1 MVEINVEEINVIFL
15 CLAVLSSSM
24 VAVVMRMGTRK
35 VQHNIGMLTVNYIV
49 CTLLAAFYGNLQT
62 TFDPGNPLVIR
73 TLVLGMVNGG
83 FYLAG
88 FLLMQTN
95 INKNGV
101 VLSSIFQKLGLL
113 VTLVLSVVVYREIP
127 NVLQSCGFVIAIAA
141 IILMNYQKGSGSVG
155 SRTMLIVMLLVNGMA
170 EGMSKVFKE
179 AVTDPTLDGQFLLL
193 TFATALVLCV
203 ILMKVKGQKVGLAEA
218 AFGAL
223 IGIPNFFCTKFL
235 LGALESLSSVI
246 VYPVFSVGTILVVT
260 MTGVLAFRERLNR
273 RQWTAVAA
281 ILAAL
286 VLLNI

>member
-1 MVEINVEEINVIFL
+1 MVEINVEERIVIYL

-24 VAVVMRMGTRK
+24 VAIVMRLGTNK
-35 VQHNIGMLTVNYIV
+35 VRYNIGMLAVNYIV

-73 TLVLGMVNGG
+73 TLALGMVNGG

-113 VTLVLSVVVYREIP
+113 VTLALSVVVYHEVP
-127 NVLQSCGFVIAIAA
+127 NVLQSCGFIIAIAA

-179 AVTDPTLDGQFLLL
+179 AVMDPTLDGQFLLL

-203 ILMKVKGQKVGLAEA
+203 ILMKLKGQKVGAAEL

-235 LGALESLSSVI
+235 LGALERLSSVI

-260 MTGVLAFRERLNR
+260 MTGVLAFRERLSR
-273 RQWTAVAA
+273 RQWTAVTA
-281 ILAAL
+281 IMAAL

>member
-24 VAVVMRMGTRK
+24 VAVVMRMGTHK
-35 VQHNIGMLTVNYIV
+35 VRHNIGMLTVNYIV
-49 CTLLAAFYGNLQT
+49 CSLLAAFYGNVQT
-62 TFDPGNPLVIR
+62 AFDPGNPLVIR
-73 TLVLGMVNGG
+73 TLILGMVNGG

-127 NVLQSCGFVIAIAA
+127 SILQGCGFLIAIAA

-179 AVTDPTLDGQFLLL
+179 AVPDPALDGQFLLL
-193 TFATALVLCV
+193 TFATALVFCV
-203 ILMKVKGQKVGLAEA
+203 LLMKMKGQKVGPAEA

-235 LGALESLSSVI
+235 LGALERLSSVI

-273 RQWTAVAA
+273 RQWIAVTA

-286 VLLNI
+286 VLLNV

>member
-1 MVEINVEEINVIFL
+1 MVEIKVEEINVIFL

-24 VAVVMRMGTRK
+24 VAIVMRVGTRK
-35 VQHNIGMLTVNYIV
+35 VQYNIGMLTVNYIV
-49 CTLLAAFYGNLQT
+49 CTLLSAFYGNLQS

-73 TLVLGMVNGG
+73 TLALGMVNGG

-95 INKNGV
+95 IRKNGV

-113 VTLVLSVVVYREIP
+113 VTLVLSVVVYHEIP
-127 NVLQSCGFVIAIAA
+127 NVLQSCGFIIAIAA

-179 AVTDPTLDGQFLLL
+179 AVMDPTLDGQFLLL

-203 ILMKVKGQKVGLAEA
+203 LLMKVKGQKVGAAEL

-235 LGALESLSSVI
+235 LGAQESLSSVI

-273 RQWTAVAA
+273 RQWTAVVA
-281 ILAAL
+281 IMAAL

>member
-1 MVEINVEEINVIFL
+1 MVEINVEERIVIYL

-24 VAVVMRMGTRK
+24 VAIVMRLGTNK
-35 VQHNIGMLTVNYIV
+35 VRYNIGMLAVNYIV

-73 TLVLGMVNGG
+73 TLALGMVNGG

-95 INKNGV
+95 IHKNGV

-113 VTLVLSVVVYREIP
+113 VTLVLSVVVYHEVP
-127 NVLQSCGFVIAIAA
+127 NVLQSCGFIIAIAA

-179 AVTDPTLDGQFLLL
+179 AVMDPTLDGQFLLL

-203 ILMKVKGQKVGLAEA
+203 ILMKMRGQKVGAAEL

-235 LGALESLSSVI
+235 LGALERLSSVV

-260 MTGVLAFRERLNR
+260 MTGVLAFRERLSR
-273 RQWTAVAA
+273 RQWTAVTA
-281 ILAAL
+281 IMAAL